1 MQKSQTQA
9 IVLPFWTFA
18 VLVTALVGLF
28 PALLYCI
35 GEIVVL
41 KSRFEQQQQT
51 IEYLENVTAHIQRR
65 TVENDF
71 SSGET
76 QEAYQSLMKWKVWRF
91 YVSLVDNFYFE
102 RPRGLRNRS
111 LNYTHNCQSLA
122 AA

>member
-1 MQKSQTQA
+1 MQKSQTRA

-18 VLVTALVGLF
+18 VLVTVLVGLF

-71 SSGET
+71 SSSET

-91 YVSLVDNFYFE
+91 YVSLIDNFQFE

-111 LNYTHNCQSLA
+111 LNYIHNSQSLA
-122 AA
+122 AT